1 MRRQHN
7 TDEAK
12 AIIKETLLEAMK
24 TMSSDNLQS
33 LHSLE
38 LDEVLSQAKEAF
50 IEETELNGED
60 IHDYNQGICSD
71 YLDEVKARIELEYNE
86 LKRLLEVRAKGG
98 FINPKLERALSLEF
112 VNYVTNDDSI
122 DHNIIYG
129 YSHRDDKR
137 YDISDVFNNLEF
149 SRRSN
154 ILNLPKLSRFG
165 DNLKVCSTSQIVY
178 KNTLKEKANMLVKHK
193 IRLTALYYQHGY
205 IANDGGFISVLRANP
220 PKPEEIDLP
229 YFMDIT
235 DIVPKVVGVKG
246 NKKTFGRG
254 QAKSDGYWEQSERM
268 KATYVATSGQYRQF
282 DYSECGGWSP
292 KRETREDRDYLWD
305 RGTPGLYHTY
315 TNTVYKNDTIKDD
328 LTWWRLGLRPL
339 KAKR

>member
-50 IEETELNGED
+50 IEETELHGEN
-60 IHDYNQGICSD
+60 IHEYNLGVCKG
-71 YLDEVKARIELEYNE
+71 YLEEVKARIELEYNE
-86 LKRLLEVRAKGG
+86 LKRLLEVRARGG
-98 FINPKLERALSLEF
+98 FINPKLERQLALEF

-122 DHNIIYG
+122 DHDIIYG
-129 YSHRDDKR
+129 YSHTDDKK
-137 YDISDVFNNLEF
+137 YDISDVFKNLEF
-149 SRRSN
+149 SRRRN
-154 ILNLPKLSRFG
+154 ILDLPKLSRFG
-165 DNLKVCSTSQIVY
+165 DNLKVCSTSQSDY
-178 KNTLKEKANMLVKHK
+178 KRTLKQKASLLVKHK
-193 IRLTALYYQHGY
+193 IRLTALYYQYGS
-205 IANDGGFISVLRANP
+205 IGNDGGFVSVIRANP

-254 QAKSDGYWEQSERM
+254 QTKSDGYWEKSERM
-268 KATYVATSGQYRQF
+268 KATYVGTYGKYRQF
-282 DYSECGGWSP
+282 DYSECGGWAP
-292 KRETREDRDYLWD
+292 KRENREDRDYYWK
-305 RGTPGLYHTY
+305 RETPGLYNTHTK
-315 TNTVYKNDTIKDD
+315 TVYKNDTIDDD